1 MNYATTGLPQPNLSE
16 IHPLLRTSRDTRRM
30 IFVRLLA
37 YVSGLAVL
45 AALLADLFGGTPA
58 AAVVPAPVPQQPD
71 WIAASRP
78 QPAFAVTHLDSGGI
92 PDSYQILRSAEGG
105 RKDVLRWA
113 VPPGPDANVEIELY
127 RPGEEAMPSPS
138 AAAADLA
145 ERIGLPPATR
155 SEAAGIIA
163 SKLGPVDLIRFSGS
177 EQAASCLGFV
187 TGFDDPALHLSGW
200 SCQKLPIPQQ
210 RAFVACALDRLML
223 LSAGSDPRLAALFAR
238 AELRR
243 SGCGTQALAGDWI
256 TQMQEPALRG
266 RL

>member
-1 MNYATTGLPQPNLSE
+1 MNYATTGLPPPNLSD

-92 PDSYQILRSAEGG
+92 PDPYQILRSAEGG
-105 RKDVLRWA
+105 RKDVMRWA
-113 VPPGPDANVEIELY
+113 VPPSPDANVEIELY

-138 AAAADLA
+138 ADAADLA
-145 ERIGLPPATR
+145 ERIGLPPDTR
-155 SEAAGIIA
+155 REPAGIIA

-223 LSAGSDPRLAALFAR
+223 LRAGSAPSPAALVAR
-238 AELRR
+238 AELRG
-243 SGCGTQALAGDWI
+243 SGCDTQALAGDWI
-256 TQMQEPALRG
+256 TQMQEPTLRG